1 MPLGGTW
8 QVVAVSAA
16 TGLAVAAVAVAA
28 AGPWESGQ
36 RTAERSYAA
45 ARDGHPRPRP
55 RSAPGSPAPAAR
67 SGPASSH
74 PAAAPV
80 LAPVDASAAPGPAA
94 LSARLDPLM
103 SAYGL
108 GRVSTGAVVDVRT
121 GKVLY
126 DRGDGSATTPASTTK
141 LATAV
146 AALGMLGP
154 GDRLTTSVVSAGR
167 GRIVLVGG
175 GDPTLEL
182 GKLADDTAAALKSAG
197 STAVTLAYDTSF
209 YAGPV
214 LHPIGH
220 NDNLAPVT
228 ALMVEEGRLDATT
241 SGPAPRAFDPAAAAA
256 GSFAHLLTDRG
267 ITVEGAPEPGSGKG
281 GSPIAAHRSAPLSD
295 LVEQMLTNSDND
307 LAEALARQ
315 VAHASGQPVSFSG
328 GAKAI
333 RTALT
338 RYGVPLPGASFH
350 DGSGLDH
357 RDTLAPLTLARLLA
371 LAAGPSHPELRA
383 VITGIPVADFTGT
396 LDARFQGS
404 PAAGVV
410 HAKTGTLT
418 GTNTIA
424 GTVVTPSGRLLAFS
438 FMTQGASAAATAE
451 AALDDL
457 AAAVAGS

>member
-1 MPLGGTW
+1 M
-8 QVVAVSAA
+8 VAGSAA
-16 TGLAVAAVAVAA
+16 TGLAVAAAAVAA

-45 ARDGHPRPRP
+45 ARDGHPKPR
-55 RSAPGSPAPAAR
+55 RHPAAG
-67 SGPASSH
+67 STVSAALPDPWSTAA
-74 PAAAPV
+74 PAAPV
-80 LAPVDASAAPGPAA
+80 LAPVDSAAAPAPA
-94 LSARLDPLM
+94 VLKSRLDPLM

-108 GRVSTGAVVDVRT
+108 GRVSTGAVIDVRS

-126 DRGDGSATTPASTTK
+126 DRRDGAATTPASTTK

-146 AALGMLGP
+146 AALGLLGP
-154 GDRLTTSVVSAGR
+154 GDRLTTKVVGTGH

-182 GKLADDTAAALKSAG
+182 GQLADDTAAALKSAG
-197 STAVTLAYDTSF
+197 TTAVTLAYDTSL
-209 YAGPV
+209 YSGPA
-214 LHPIGH
+214 LHPIGY

-228 ALMVEEGRLDATT
+228 ALMVDEGRLDSTT
-241 SGPAPRAFDPAAAAA
+241 SGPAPRATDPAAAAA
-256 GSFAHLLTDRG
+256 GSFARLLTDRG
-267 ITVEGAPEPGSGKG
+267 ITVKGAPEPGSGKG
-281 GSPIAAHRSAPLSD
+281 GSQLAAHSSAPLSD

-315 VAHASGQPVSFSG
+315 AAHASGLPAGFSG
-328 GAKAI
+328 GAQAI

-338 RYGVPLPGASFH
+338 HYGVPLSGASFH

-357 RDTLAPLTLARLLA
+357 EDTLAPLTLARLLA
-371 LAAGPSHPELRA
+371 LAASPAHPELRS

-396 LDARFQGS
+396 LSARFQGS

-438 FMTQGASAAATAE
+438 FMTQGADDAASAET
-451 AALDDL
+451 ALDDL

>member
-1 MPLGGTW
+1 MPLGRTW
-8 QVVAVSAA
+8 QVVAGSAA
-16 TGLAVAAVAVAA
+16 IGLAVAAGTVAA

-36 RTAERSYAA
+36 RTAERRYAA
-45 ARDGHPRPRP
+45 ARDGRGRPRTAPKAAAAVPRPAPP
-55 RSAPGSPAPAAR
+55 RAPA
-67 SGPASSH
+67 GPVLAAVDS
-74 PAAAPV
+74 AAAPT
-80 LAPVDASAAPGPAA
+80 AAA
-94 LSARLDPLM
+94 LTARIAPLIP
-103 SAYGL
+103 AQGL
-108 GRVSTGAVVDVRT
+108 GPVTTGAVLDVGT
-121 GKVLY
+121 GDVLY
-126 DRGDGSATTPASTTK
+126 DRRDTAATTPASTTK

-154 GDRLTTSVVSAGR
+154 GARLTTTVVEPCR
-167 GRIVLVGG
+167 GHIVLVGG
-175 GDPTLEL
+175 GDPTLRL
-182 GKLADDTAAALKSAG
+182 GGLADDTAAALKAAG
-197 STAVTLAYDTSF
+197 ATTVTLAYDTSL
-209 YAGPV
+209 YTGPV

-228 ALMVEEGRLDATT
+228 ALMADEGRLDGSA
-241 SGPAPRAFDPAAAAA
+241 SGPAPRSYDPASAAAA
-256 GSFAHLLTDRG
+256 SFARLLGDRG
-267 ITVEGAPEPGSGKG
+267 ITVTGAPRPGSGKG
-281 GSPIAAHRSAPLSD
+281 GARLAAHSSAPLSD

-315 VAHASGQPVSFSG
+315 VARAGGQPASFAG

-357 RDTLAPLTLARLLA
+357 NDTLAPLTLARLLA
-371 LAAGPSHPELRA
+371 LAASPGHPELRS

-396 LDARFQGS
+396 LSARFQGS

-424 GTVVTPSGRLLAFS
+424 GTVVTRSGRLLAFS
-438 FMTQGASAAATAE
+438 FMTQGAYAAGPAE
-451 AALDDL
+451 AALDRL